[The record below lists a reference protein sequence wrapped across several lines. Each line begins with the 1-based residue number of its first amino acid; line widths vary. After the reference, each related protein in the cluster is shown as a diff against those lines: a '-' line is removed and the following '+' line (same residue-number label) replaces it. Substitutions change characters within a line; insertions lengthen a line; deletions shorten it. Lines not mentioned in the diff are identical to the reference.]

1 MMTREKHSRRAVQML
16 SVLVLAGLLGA
27 CGKKGEA
34 TASPGDA
41 TAASAAKAASPQAS
55 AKVNPAL
62 TVSTVLPQTAAWP
75 VAVAAN
81 GSIAAWQEASV
92 GAEVG
97 GLRLERVLV
106 EVGDSVR
113 KGQVMAVLRQDS
125 VRSEVALSKA
135 ALTEAEAMLAEAKAN
150 AARARSLQPT
160 DMISKQDALRAT
172 TAEQTATAR
181 VDSMRAQLAVNQLRL
196 AQTEVVAPDDGVVS
210 GRTATVGAVVQPG
223 QELFRLVRRNRLEWR
238 AEVAAADLHR
248 IKSGMVAQLAAA
260 GGPALTGK
268 VRTVAPT
275 VDSNTRNGL
284 VYVDLDAEGVKA
296 SGAKPGMFANGQFD
310 IGQAQGLTVP
320 QTAVQLRD
328 GFAYVFRVGSDNKV
342 AMTKIQV
349 GRRMSDR
356 VEVLK
361 GLDANTPVVASGV
374 GFLTDG
380 DSVRVVASPASTSTS
395 ASAVTSAAASTAAR

>member
-1 MMTREKHSRRAVQML
+1 MMTREKHTRQAVLML
-16 SVLVLAGLLGA
+16 SALAMASLLGA
-27 CGKKGEA
+27 CAKKDEA
-34 TASPGDA
+34 QAAPAS
-41 TAASAAKAASPQAS
+41 SAAESASVAAQAAAPKASGS
-55 AKVNPAL
+55 VNPAL
-62 TVSTVLPQTAAWP
+62 TVSTVVPQTATWP
-75 VAVAAN
+75 VAVSAN

-97 GLRLERVLV
+97 GLRLERVLI
-106 EVGDSVR
+106 EVGDNVR
-113 KGQVMAVLRQDS
+113 KGQVIAVLRQDS
-125 VRSEVALSKA
+125 IRSDVALSKA
-135 ALTEAEAMLAEAKAN
+135 ALAEAEAMLAEARAN

-172 TAEQTATAR
+172 TAEQTAVAR
-181 VDSMRAQLAVNQLRL
+181 VDSVRAQLAVNQLRL

-248 IKSGMVAQLAAA
+248 IKAGMVANLAAA
-260 GGPALTGK
+260 GGPALAGK

-275 VDSNTRNGL
+275 VDANTRNGL
-284 VYVDLDAEGVKA
+284 VYVDLDAAGVKA
-296 SGAKPGMFANGQFD
+296 SGVKPGMFANGQFD

-328 GFAYVFRVGSDNKV
+328 GFAYVFRVSGDDKV

-349 GRRMSDR
+349 GRRMADR

-361 GLDANTPVVASGV
+361 GIDANTPVVASGV

-380 DSVRVVASPASTSTS
+380 DTVRVASTQ
-395 ASAVTSAAASTAAR
+395 ASAATSTTAR